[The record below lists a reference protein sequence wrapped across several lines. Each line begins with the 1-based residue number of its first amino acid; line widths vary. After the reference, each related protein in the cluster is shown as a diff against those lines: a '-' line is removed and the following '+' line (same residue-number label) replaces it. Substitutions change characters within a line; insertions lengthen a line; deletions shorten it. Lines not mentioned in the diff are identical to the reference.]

1 VTVAS
6 CYGPPFKFPSPSA
19 GLKPNK
25 LSPSYHVCTARPGGR
40 DLHVEGPKLNLT
52 RSSLRPLALASHRGE
67 CQRGPG
73 RRGCSSLL
81 CELSGTFKLL
91 FKLSHPIFPS
101 TPTTRSD
108 HRQWPRV
115 GEVFKF
121 WPPLGLQPPVSVGGS
136 SSANSALRFSSMDSR
151 KVPAQTCPGTCIF
164 RPGQFFFGRVATATL

>member
-1 VTVAS
+1 MTVAS

-52 RSSLRPLALASHRGE
+52 RSSLSPLALASASAARAAGAAAAYVNSQEPSSCSSSCHIRSF
-67 CQRGPG
+67 RLLRLPVATIDSGPEWVKSSG
-73 RRGCSSLL
+73 RRWGYNPQFLSVAPVPRIPL
-81 CELSGTFKLL
+81 CKL
-91 FKLSHPIFPS
+91 
-101 TPTTRSD
+101 
-108 HRQWPRV
+108 
-115 GEVFKF
+115 
-121 WPPLGLQPPVSVGGS
+121 
-136 SSANSALRFSSMDSR
+136 ALRFSSMDSR